1 MVQIQHRQLVKAKVG
16 YFGIGLATYWDQFEG
31 LKERLEG
38 YMDKVQ
44 KRIESFGSQVISAG
58 LVDNEFKAVEAGVRF
73 KQEDVDLI
81 VCYVTTYA
89 TSSTIVPI
97 ALKNKDT
104 PILILNL
111 QPTAAM
117 DYENTDTGEWLANC
131 QACSAPEISCAFA
144 RCNVKFNVVS
154 GMLDEDPKA
163 WEEISDWI
171 KAAGVKRTL
180 NSNRCGYLGHY
191 YPGMLDMYSDFTMLH
206 GQLGAHV
213 EILEM
218 DDLQKRVENA
228 DPAKIEEIKE
238 QAMRMF
244 ELDENARGENFE
256 WACRVAA
263 GLEKLVDDFRLN
275 SLAYYYRGL
284 DGNEFERLQS
294 GMILGNSLL
303 TAKGIPCSGEADIK
317 NAMAMLIMDSLGAG
331 GSFTELYGMDFIENF
346 VLMGHD
352 GPGHLA
358 ISDRKPILRGLG
370 LYHGKRG
377 HGVSVE
383 FNVKTGPV
391 TILGLTQTSQGR
403 LKLNAAQG
411 ESIPGPILK
420 IGNTNSRIQFPI
432 GPGEFVTRWAEAG
445 QTHHCALGVG
455 HHIHTIRKIA
465 RMMDIELEVICE

>member
-1 MVQIQHRQLVKAKVG
+1 
-16 YFGIGLATYWDQFEG
+16 
-31 LKERLEG
+31 
-38 YMDKVQ
+38 
-44 KRIESFGSQVISAG
+44 
-58 LVDNEFKAVEAGVRF
+58 
-73 KQEDVDLI
+73 
-81 VCYVTTYA
+81 
-89 TSSTIVPI
+89 
-97 ALKNKDT
+97 
-104 PILILNL
+104 
-111 QPTAAM
+111 
-117 DYENTDTGEWLANC
+117 
-131 QACSAPEISCAFA
+131 
-144 RCNVKFNVVS
+144 
-154 GMLDEDPKA
+154 MLDGDPKA

-180 NSNRCGYLGHY
+180 QSNRCGFLGHY
-191 YPGMLDMYSDFTMLH
+191 YPGMLDMYFDFTMLH
-206 GQLGAHV
+206 GQLGSHV

-218 DDLQKRVENA
+218 DDFKKRVETA

-238 QAMRMF
+238 QAWAMF
-244 ELDENARGENFE
+244 ELDENARDENFE

-263 GLEKLVDDFRLN
+263 GLEKLVDDFKLN

-284 DGNEFERLQS
+284 DDNEFKRLQS

-317 NAMAMLIMDSLGAG
+317 NAMAMLIMDSLEAG

-352 GPGHLA
+352 GSGHLA
-358 ISDRKPILRGLG
+358 ISDRKPILRCLG

-391 TILGLTQTSQGR
+391 TVLGLTQTGQGR

-455 HHIHTIRKIA
+455 HHIHAIRKIA
-465 RMMDIELEVICE
+465 RIMDIELEVICE